1 MSPNS
6 TIHVFVDTSR
16 KAELH
21 AIEEAFG
28 GGREGEQPALKPGFA
43 NSMLRQAQSHHAVL
57 QYAYDSLRGALG
69 VWCVSPIWCR
79 LRCRRGVC
87 LAGST
92 YPIAD
97 VLVSDLCLGFHPP
110 VDGAKPRAW
119 AWCGQRRVFLGVCAT
134 IGGGGERAGP
144 LEEERR
150 RQ

>member
-1 MSPNS
+1 MVIGEGMN
-6 TIHVFVDTSR
+6 
-16 KAELH
+16 KAANDILD
-21 AIEEAFG
+21 
-28 GGREGEQPALKPGFA
+28 PACPSGKA
-43 NSMLRQAQSHHAVL
+43 
-57 QYAYDSLRGALG
+57 LRGAL
-69 VWCVSPIWCR
+69 
-79 LRCRRGVC
+79 GVC

-97 VLVSDLCLGFHPP
+97 VLVSDLCLGFHP

-119 AWCGQRRVFLGVCAT
+119 AWCGRRRVFLGVCAT